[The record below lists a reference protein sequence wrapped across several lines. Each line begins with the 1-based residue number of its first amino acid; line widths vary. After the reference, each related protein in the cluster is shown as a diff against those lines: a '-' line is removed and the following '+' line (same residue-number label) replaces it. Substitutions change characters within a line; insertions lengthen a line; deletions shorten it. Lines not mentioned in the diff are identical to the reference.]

1 MSDYFGI
8 NNQVTTK
15 RSAAKSYGVVFLL
28 IIAFI
33 IGWRFGGNNAGAKGG
48 EDIPSVAGVNS
59 VSSEYKGDTDFQL
72 FWDLWKDIKENYVHQ
87 PVNDIDLYYGAMQ
100 GILAATGDQ
109 YSGFFTP
116 EMASSFDE
124 ELSGSFS
131 GIGVEIGRRNEVI
144 VVIAPLEDSP
154 GAQAGLKPGDI
165 IVAIDGEDALTMSL
179 DEAVSRIRGEEGTA
193 VAITVVS
200 KGADEPKELTVTRK
214 KIEHIGMRWE
224 FREDGIAH
232 LRLSSFDSD
241 TENLLNLFIR
251 EAQKEEVKGIV
262 LDLRNNPGGFLEMSI
277 EVASEW
283 VENGVI
289 VKERD
294 LDEDDRVHQARG
306 KARLATIP
314 TVVLVNQGS
323 ASASEIVAG
332 ALQDYGL
339 ATVVGEQTFG
349 KGSVQKYDQLQDG
362 SAYRLTVAVWLTP
375 NDRQI
380 EEQGITPDI
389 LVEMTEDDFNNERDP
404 QLDKAIELLSN

>member
-8 NNQVTTK
+8 NNQVTK

-28 IIAFI
+28 ILAFI
-33 IGWRFGGNNAGAKGG
+33 IGWRFGGNKAGAQQ
-48 EDIPSVAGVNS
+48 EDVPSVAGVNS
-59 VSSEYKGDTDFQL
+59 ISSEYKGDTDFQL
-72 FWDLWKDIKENYVHQ
+72 FWDLWQDIKENYVHQ

-124 ELSGSFS
+124 ELSGTFS
-131 GIGVEIGRRNEVI
+131 GIGVEIGRRNDVI
-144 VVIAPLEDSP
+144 VVIAPLEGSP

-165 IVAIDGEDALTMSL
+165 IVAIDGEDALNISL
-179 DEAVSRIRGEEGTA
+179 DEAVSKIRGEEGTS
-193 VAITVVS
+193 VTITVIS
-200 KGADEPKELTVTRK
+200 KDADEPRELTVTRN
-214 KIEHIGMRWE
+214 KIEHVGMRWE

-251 EAQKEEVKGIV
+251 EVQKEEVKGIV

-283 VENGVI
+283 IENGVI

-294 LDEDDRVHQARG
+294 LDEEDRVHQARG
-306 KARLATIP
+306 KARLAAIP

-332 ALQDYGL
+332 ALQDYGV
-339 ATVVGEQTFG
+339 ATLVGEQTFG

-380 EEQGITPDI
+380 DKEGIAPDI
-389 LVEMTEDDFNNERDP
+389 LIEMTEDDFNSDRDP
-404 QLDKAIELLSN
+404 QLDKAIELLNN